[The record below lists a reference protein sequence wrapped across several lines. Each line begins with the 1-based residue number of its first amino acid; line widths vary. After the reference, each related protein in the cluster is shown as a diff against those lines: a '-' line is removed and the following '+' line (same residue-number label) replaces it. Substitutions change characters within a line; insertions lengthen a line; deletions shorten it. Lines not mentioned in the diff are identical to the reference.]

1 MITTHTKWFVN
12 GEQVNKL
19 FASGFDEKVRR
30 SGIRAITTMTQT
42 GEHIKATEYVKAEDQ
57 TLQLQAESYYN
68 LPQNIKT
75 LFETPGAELDLKLQ
89 ELRQTHEKKLIIIFP
104 APISNQSSDT
114 IELTVQICEK
124 VL

>member
-19 FASGFDEKVRR
+19 FASDFAEKVRR